1 MSTARKDIVFTTN
14 GATEYL
20 RISRPTFLK
29 YVHQGRIKAI
39 KVGRGWRILQSELNR
54 FLCGEMEPRMETLA
68 LSVNTY
74 PEKNPSEKPVV
85 VQSLPRP

>member
-1 MSTARKDIVFTTN
+1 MSTASQDIVLTTN
-14 GATEYL
+14 EASEYL

-39 KVGRGWRILQSELNR
+39 KVGRAWRVLQSELNR

-74 PEKNPSEKPVV
+74 PEKSSSERPVV